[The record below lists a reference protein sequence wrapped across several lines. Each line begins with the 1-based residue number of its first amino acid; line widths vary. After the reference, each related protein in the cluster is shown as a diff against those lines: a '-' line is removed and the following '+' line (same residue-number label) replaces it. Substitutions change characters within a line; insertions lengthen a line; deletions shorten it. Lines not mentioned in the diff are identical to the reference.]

1 MNIHSRIRPAL
12 IYSLLPLSAIFFHS
26 CGTLKVPLS
35 EGRSAKDA
43 AILFDKQAEKVQI
56 LLKKEDSITFTY
68 RILIK
73 DGEYLS
79 NREIE
84 AHTGMGKGSCTT
96 ETSINN

>member
-43 AILFDKQAEKVQI
+43 AILFDKQAEKSTPDSYEELTASYLEKGQI
-56 LLKKEDSITFTY
+56 PKFMNLS
-68 RILIK
+68 LIH
-73 DGEYLS
+73 
-79 NREIE
+79 I
-84 AHTGMGKGSCTT
+84 
-96 ETSINN
+96 